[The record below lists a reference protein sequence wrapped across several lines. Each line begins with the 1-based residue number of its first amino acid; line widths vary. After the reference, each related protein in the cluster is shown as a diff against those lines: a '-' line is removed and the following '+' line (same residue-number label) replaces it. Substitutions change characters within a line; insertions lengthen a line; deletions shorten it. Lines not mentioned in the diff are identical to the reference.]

1 MPTASPLISRAQVG
15 GGRVRAAG
23 KTLVSGGDKP
33 VIGFA
38 ADIGASG
45 RSALH
50 GCNQVRVARLG
61 HCETS
66 KKTDC
71 ESNFAVLWS
80 ADSERTWRMACNR
93 KATSEV
99 TTFRVSRCE
108 VRDRWQWP
116 ATWDSSGVTLMRD
129 LVTASALIPIGGR
142 DKSMSPGKP
151 PEADLCRQL

>member
-1 MPTASPLISRAQVG
+1 
-15 GGRVRAAG
+15 
-23 KTLVSGGDKP
+23 
-33 VIGFA
+33 VIGFS

-45 RSALH
+45 RNALH
-50 GCNQVRVARLG
+50 GCNQVRVARFG

-66 KKTDC
+66 EKTDC

-80 ADSERTWRMACNR
+80 ADNERTWRMACNR
-93 KATSEV
+93 KAASEV

-108 VRDRWQWP
+108 VTDRWVWP
-116 ATWDSSGVTLMRD
+116 TTWDSSGVTLMRD

-151 PEADLCRQL
+151 REAELCRRL